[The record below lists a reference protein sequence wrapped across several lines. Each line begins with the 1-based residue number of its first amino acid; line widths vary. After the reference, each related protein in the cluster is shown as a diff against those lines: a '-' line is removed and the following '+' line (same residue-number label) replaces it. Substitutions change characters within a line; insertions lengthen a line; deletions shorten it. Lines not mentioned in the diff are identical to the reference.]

1 MDSSSLFVLITKYIA
16 IHPQLA
22 PPLPIFRGGEGEN
35 AYAHHK
41 EKICL
46 IFQDANGHID
56 LMRMKLF
63 PLTLNDHAKPWLITL
78 KAKKI
83 QNLIGCR
90 LPSFTSSFVLIEPMV
105 SKEKSWISWIR
116 RGNFFLLAGIGLRRL
131 LVHVHTMI
139 LTTLWWDDTSNEAI
153 S

>member
-1 MDSSSLFVLITKYIA
+1 MDSSSLFVLITKHIV

-78 KAKKI
+78 KAKKV
-83 QNLIGCR
+83 QNLIGLQAAFLHKFFCAYR
-90 LPSFTSSFVLIEPMV
+90 TNSLKREILNFMDKKGKIFFV
-105 SKEKSWISWIR
+105 SWDR
-116 RGNFFLLAGIGLRRL
+116 FK
-131 LVHVHTMI
+131 
-139 LTTLWWDDTSNEAI
+139 EAI
-153 S
+153 GACSHHDFDNSMMGWYLKWSS